1 MRNQDEPN
9 SCTYGDQKNHQV
21 FTTEECSQDV
31 QGIFPYFF
39 FVIFWHAKSRCT
51 EYTCGDQKTQQVP
64 QTEEC
69 SQDVID
75 EHR

>member
-1 MRNQDEPN
+1 MRNQDAPN
-9 SCTYGDQKNHQV
+9 SCSYGDQKNRQV

-39 FVIFWHAKSRCT
+39 FVMFWNAKSRCT

-64 QTEEC
+64 RTEEC
-69 SQDVID
+69 SQDVTD